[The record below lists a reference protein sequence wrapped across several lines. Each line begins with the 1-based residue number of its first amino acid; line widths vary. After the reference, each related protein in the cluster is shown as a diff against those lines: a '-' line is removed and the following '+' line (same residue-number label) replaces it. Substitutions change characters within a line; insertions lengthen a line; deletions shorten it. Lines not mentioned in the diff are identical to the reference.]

1 MHIEPIKDIK
11 VKMRIAPALK
21 SPQHSTIEEAEWIDF
36 VRVEEGDYKQQRNM
50 LIDTTKTKPLVIDIS
65 KQECDNFSDM
75 AKPTPHVIAEKD

>member
-1 MHIEPIKDIK
+1 
-11 VKMRIAPALK
+11 
-21 SPQHSTIEEAEWIDF
+21 
-36 VRVEEGDYKQQRNM
+36 M